1 MNTLRKELNFRD
13 LGNIHTKTGRKIKKG
28 FFYRSSGL
36 NQFSSQDLE
45 KIRKIGLKKIIDL
58 RSKEER
64 EKHPDPDL
72 GVPIICFDAY
82 RAKYMDDI
90 DFSFNGMLSL
100 GEKGLQ
106 QKALRVKYYENMPFG
121 NPYLKKVMELIQEDE
136 LPLLFHCASGKDRTG
151 LMAMVIL
158 GLFEVEPEKMLED
171 YLQTNDYRRAII
183 DQVFLESASLLK
195 EYPELNGPLME
206 TCGVKSE
213 MGLAMIASILNQYG
227 SFDHYYEQE
236 FRIDIKIRE
245 RLIERYTEL

>member
-36 NQFSSQDLE
+36 NQFSSQDLD

-158 GLFEVEPEKMLED
+158 GLFEVEPEKILED

-236 FRIDIKIRE
+236 FGIDIKIRE